1 MKRPIQVV
9 LINIKNFNVH
19 NVLNNLLNHDI
30 MIIQSVRCLHECTIT
45 FQQENE
51 ILLRPIKQA
60 HVRITVRYVR
70 LYFSLM
76 RRIRHKK

>member
-30 MIIQSVRCLHECTIT
+30 MIIQSVRCLNESTIS
-45 FQQENE
+45 FPQGN
-51 ILLRPIKQA
+51 
-60 HVRITVRYVR
+60 
-70 LYFSLM
+70 LM
-76 RRIRHKK
+76 KT